1 MLECDMDLK
10 LILGTVSFLIPIIGI
25 IPYIV
30 NIVKKKTIAHVYTWL
45 IWTILQTIAVVAQ
58 IRNGAG
64 FGAAY
69 GLAGIL
75 VCSSVVFLSLKNG
88 FKDIKKFDTF
98 CLILAFIS
106 MIIYVGLKNPLLA
119 VIMATLTNFI
129 GFLPTLRKTF
139 VNPKSETMSAYLS
152 GGIGALLSI
161 LALQNYSIITTLY
174 LMNIILTDVVL
185 VGIILFKKP
194 SKVKKN

>member
-1 MLECDMDLK
+1 MDFK

-58 IRNGAG
+58 IKNGAG

-69 GLAGIL
+69 GMAGIL

-88 FKDIKKFDTF
+88 FRDIKKFDTL
-98 CLILAFIS
+98 CC
-106 MIIYVGLKNPLLA
+106 G
-119 VIMATLTNFI
+119 
-129 GFLPTLRKTF
+129 
-139 VNPKSETMSAYLS
+139 
-152 GGIGALLSI
+152 
-161 LALQNYSIITTLY
+161 
-174 LMNIILTDVVL
+174 
-185 VGIILFKKP
+185 KKI
-194 SKVKKN
+194 

>member
-1 MLECDMDLK
+1 MLECEMDLK

-25 IPYIV
+25 VPYIV
-30 NIVKKKTIAHVYTWL
+30 NIVKGKTVAHVYTWL
-45 IWTILQTIAVVAQ
+45 IWAILQTISVVAQ

-69 GLAGIL
+69 GAAGVL
-75 VCSSVVFLSLKNG
+75 VCYSVVFLSLKNG
-88 FKDIKKFDTF
+88 LKQIKKFDTF
-98 CLILAFIS
+98 CLILALAS
-106 MIIYVGLKNPLLA
+106 MMVYVGLKNPLLA
-119 VIMATLTNFI
+119 VIMATSTNFI

-139 VNPKSETMSAYLS
+139 VDPSSETVSAYLS

-185 VGIILFKKP
+185 VGIILFKK
-194 SKVKKN
+194 N